1 MITSYHFHL
10 NSIAANQAPTFSP
23 ALVSKSVIEGLS
35 LTYTVGATDPEG
47 QLVTI
52 TFNPT
57 GTQASFITFNSA
69 TKTFTFTPQLGDAGT
84 QFVSV
89 TASDGSLS
97 TTSSFTLTIVANT
110 PPYYP
115 VALVA
120 QSVYAG
126 GTGSYTLPL
135 GVDD

>member
-1 MITSYHFHL
+1 MTIYHFHL
-10 NSIAANQAPTFSP
+10 NSTASNQAPTFSP

-35 LTYTVGATDPEG
+35 LIYTIGATDPEG

-84 QFVSV
+84 QSVSV

-110 PPYYP
+110 APYFNA
-115 VALVA
+115 ALV
-120 QSVYAG
+120 
-126 GTGSYTLPL
+126 
-135 GVDD
+135 D